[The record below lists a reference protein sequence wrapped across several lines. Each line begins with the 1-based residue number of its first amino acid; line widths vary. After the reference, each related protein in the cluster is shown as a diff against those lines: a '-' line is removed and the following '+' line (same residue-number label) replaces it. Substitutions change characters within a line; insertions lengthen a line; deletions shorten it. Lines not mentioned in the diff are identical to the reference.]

1 MSPYLGQCVSMELV
15 GLLGYI
21 NWTLLSILR
30 NHNFYCRCRLSFSLL
45 FLRLAFLA
53 LRNEARHSLLLINN
67 LKPSFLLVPRIPAIE
82 LHMEG
87 PKEGLTPA
95 CLPVPSNRRFESDPT
110 VHTLYVPMYLV
121 QT

>member
-1 MSPYLGQCVSMELV
+1 MSPYLGQCVLMELV
-15 GLLGYI
+15 GYI
-21 NWTLLSILR
+21 NWTPLSTLVFR
-30 NHNFYCRCRLSFSLL
+30 NSNFYCRCYLLFSSL

-67 LKPSFLLVPRIPAIE
+67 LKPSFLLVSRIPAIE